1 MKKLIMVLT
10 AIVVNVS
17 AAFAQDTFVATL
29 EHNGEYTNFYNTT
42 ALTSAY
48 NAAEDGDVI
57 TLSAGTFT
65 CPTITKGVSIRGI
78 GLEQLQQGK
87 KTFISNAFD
96 VYSQDSPRIVNIEG
110 LYLQNTMNIYSDG
123 SAESAGTVNI
133 IKTRCNTVNVL
144 EKNSPTAETTTEVFF
159 YNCWLN
165 GEFKSNLA
173 NYTDI
178 KFLNSYITATCY
190 TNMSEVSNTMFRNC
204 YLDFN
209 NLNNMNYSSF
219 ENCILRFDGYQYMGS
234 YRADHFLPTTATATN
249 SISFTNNNNATGG
262 NASWNHHAFEGIS
275 YSENCSHL
283 GQNLD
288 LATVFSDQAN
298 FVLQEDFA
306 NTYLGTDGKQVGM
319 HGGIGYT
326 TKVRYPIIKN
336 LSIANGQSTTREGIL
351 GVTIE
356 LDRE

>member
-96 VYSQDSPRIVNIEG
+96 VYSQDSTRIVNLEG

-123 SAESAGTVNI
+123 SAESAGKVNV
-133 IKTRCNTVNVL
+133 IKTRCNTVNVS

-165 GEFKSNLA
+165 GDFKSNSA
-173 NYTDI
+173 SYTDI
-178 KFLNSYITATCY
+178 KFLNCYFTATCY
-190 TNMSEVSNTMFRNC
+190 TNMSEVSNTMYRNC
-204 YLDFN
+204 YLNFN
-209 NLNNMNYSSF
+209 LLSHMNYSSF
-219 ENCILRFDGYQYMGS
+219 ENCIIRFDGYDYNK
-234 YRADHFLPTTATATN
+234 LPVNAIAIN
-249 SISFTNNNNATGG
+249 SISFTNNNENS
-262 NASWNHHAFEGIS
+262 NSYRHSAFEGIS
-275 YSENCSHL
+275 YSENCSYL

-288 LATVFSDQAN
+288 LATVFCDQAN

-336 LSIANGQSTTREGIL
+336 LSIANGQSTTREGML
-351 GVTIE
+351 DVTIE